1 MTQRDRDYE
10 DFFDDLDEEE
20 YPADYDELFFDDD
33 EPPEVGEQLPS
44 SEIEQQQPS
53 VRTRQAGLTGA
64 SLNKN
69 APTLDDATPETLLPD
84 DGARDPL
91 EEGGEGTATDQRLS
105 KTRVDNID
113 TGSDLD
119 EAELNAK
126 PIQNH
131 GERKPGQGLDARP

>member
-1 MTQRDRDYE
+1 MTQRNRDHD

-33 EPPEVGEQLPS
+33 EPPEVGEQLPR
-44 SEIEQQQPS
+44 SEIERQRPS
-53 VRTRQAGLTGA
+53 IRTQQAGLTGA

-69 APTLDDATPETLLPD
+69 SPTLDDATPETLLPD
-84 DGARDPL
+84 DGARGPL

-126 PIQNH
+126 PIRNH